1 MKQLFLTFIFAGFA
15 CIVYSISSGFTTI
28 NPVEPAPTSIEW
40 LTVEQAT
47 QLMDQE
53 PKKLLINIS
62 TDWCL
67 PCKQME
73 ETTLKNPS
81 LIQYIHQ
88 QFYPVKFN
96 AEMNETLDFNGE
108 VYEYNPNFGRN
119 GVHNLALY
127 LTDGNMVYP
136 TIAVLDEYSE
146 NPQQVNGFQSVDD
159 LQLFLHYFG
168 EDYYKSLDWTVF
180 LETYGT
186 SIVTN

>member
-1 MKQLFLTFIFAGFA
+1 MKPLFLTSIFIGL
-15 CIVYSISSGFTTI
+15 IVVFYSITSGFTIAHTI
-28 NPVEPAPTSIEW
+28 EPAPSAIEW

-81 LIQYIHQ
+81 LVQYIQQ

-96 AEMNETLDFNGE
+96 AELNETLDFNGE

-127 LTDGNMVYP
+127 LTDGNMIYP

-146 NPQQVNGFQSVDD
+146 NPQQVSGFQSVND

-180 LETYGT
+180 LETYGA